1 MVIKKLVLGILHT
14 NCYFIVNNG
23 QCIIIDPATDASRI
37 IEYAKSLNAE
47 IKAVILT
54 HGHFDHVG
62 ACANLQ
68 KNGIKIYVSRI
79 DGEVLKENPVLLGL
93 RKNMFFVPDYYLDDG
108 DEINLIG
115 LNIKCILTSGHTE
128 GSMSYLI
135 EDNLFCG
142 DTIFAGGIYGRCDLY
157 SGNYEN
163 IKHSIKDVIFSLDEN
178 ISLFCGHGKESVI
191 KWEKFMLSYL

>member
-37 IEYAKSLNAE
+37 MEYAKSLNAE

-79 DGEVLKENPVLLGL
+79 DGEVLKENPALLGL
-93 RKNMFFVPDYYLDDG
+93 RNNMFFVPDYYLDDG

-157 SGNYEN
+157 SGNYGK

>member
-108 DEINLIG
+108 DEIKLIG

>member
-37 IEYAKSLNAE
+37 MEYAKSLNAE

-68 KNGIKIYVSRI
+68 KNGIKVYVSRI
-79 DGEVLKENPVLLGL
+79 DGEVLKENPALLGL

-157 SGNYEN
+157 SGNYEK
-163 IKHSIKDVIFSLDEN
+163 IKHSIKDIIFSLDEN

>member
-1 MVIKKLVLGILHT
+1 MVLGILHT

-79 DGEVLKENPVLLGL
+79 DGEVLKENPALLGL

-157 SGNYEN
+157 SGNYEK

>member
-79 DGEVLKENPVLLGL
+79 DGEVLKENPALLGL

-157 SGNYEN
+157 SGNYEK

>member
-157 SGNYEN
+157 SGNYEK

>member
-37 IEYAKSLNAE
+37 MEYAKSLNAE

-79 DGEVLKENPVLLGL
+79 DGEVLKENPALLGL

-157 SGNYEN
+157 SGNYEK